1 MNRDDVLANIVAS
14 FLDLEAGQITRD
26 LSLKG
31 TRLSGSLERT
41 RLFAA
46 IQHQLGVKCQAAYS
60 AQTYGELYAALWGGS
75 QTARQE
81 NRSIPSSNHDQRTPA
96 IFIGATGIEEHLG
109 CGVDIETVENLPVV
123 TDYWQDPFYAATF
136 TESEIAYC
144 LMQDNPPMHF
154 AARWCAKE
162 ALKKCDAAFNDLT
175 LKQIEVALTASGA
188 PFLQCRNNGTS
199 KRVPVALSLS
209 HTAHMAAAVV
219 VKMPTL
225 AVPNVP
231 QPSLVEP
238 APREIERQPTNG
250 GSTSGAGW
258 RRSNWLLLALTGGAW
273 IVALWALARSW

>member
-1 MNRDDVLANIVAS
+1 MHQDDALARIVAS
-14 FLDLEAGQITRD
+14 FLDLEPGQITRD

-31 TRLSGSLERT
+31 TRLSGSLART

-46 IQHQLGVKCQAAYS
+46 IQHQLGVQCQAAYS
-60 AQTYGELYAALWGGS
+60 AQTYGELHASLCGGS
-75 QTARQE
+75 QIERRE
-81 NRSIPSSNHDQRTPA
+81 NGSIPSSNHDQRTPG
-96 IFIGATGIEEHLG
+96 IFIGARGIEEQLG
-109 CGVDIETVENLPVV
+109 CGIDIETVGDLPVAA
-123 TDYWQDPFYAATF
+123 DYWLDPFYAATF

-162 ALKKCDAAFNDLT
+162 ALKKCDAAFNDLP

-209 HTAHMAAAVV
+209 HTSHMAAAVV
-219 VKMPTL
+219 VKMPTP
-225 AVPNVP
+225 AVPNSP
-231 QPSLVEP
+231 QFSFAAP
-238 APREIERQPTNG
+238 AAIEIETQSTNFSPTA
-250 GSTSGAGW
+250 GAGW